1 MDYVVNIEINGVLKK
16 AGTLKEDSQGGAYFQ
31 YDEEYLSDR
40 TARAISISLPKQ
52 NEAFSTSRTEVFFDG
67 LLPEGFT
74 RHAVADAM
82 HLDEN
87 NYIPLLY
94 LLGRECLG
102 AVQITSTDDT
112 FIEKYLPVTNTQIRK
127 RLSCRHPGR
136 QDWDVQ

>member
-1 MDYVVNIEINGVLKK
+1 MDYAVNIEINGALKK
-16 AGTLKEDSQGGAYFQ
+16 VGTLKEDSQGGASFQ

-52 NEAFSTSRTEVFFDG
+52 NEAFSASRTEAFFDG

-82 HLDEN
+82 HLDEY

-94 LLGRECLG
+94 LLGRE
-102 AVQITSTDDT
+102 
-112 FIEKYLPVTNTQIRK
+112 FR
-127 RLSCRHPGR
+127 
-136 QDWDVQ
+136 